1 MFQFIEILLY
11 AHRFNME
18 VQKTHLGESIQEW
31 TK

>member
-18 VQKTHLGESIQEW
+18 EQKTHLGESIQE
-31 TK
+31 